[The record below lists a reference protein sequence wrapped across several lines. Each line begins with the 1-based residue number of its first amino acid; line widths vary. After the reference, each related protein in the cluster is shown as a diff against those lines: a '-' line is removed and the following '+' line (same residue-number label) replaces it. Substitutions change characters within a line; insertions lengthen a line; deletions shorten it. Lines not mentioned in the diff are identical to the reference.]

1 MKKIRLLSVLLTLCL
16 LISMIPVYAIAE
28 EGDVAKVGET
38 GYATLKEA
46 IDAAPDG
53 GTVEVLRD
61 FDSSESIKI
70 SGKTITLKGNG
81 KNETFTGTANPF
93 VVHDAH
99 VTIKDLT
106 LTYTGGTDA
115 AFVIRVET
123 ENNVRDGAALSLVL
137 DNCTVTSE
145 SLAFKSQAYN
155 KTGKQVLKLQNGTSV
170 NTIGTNDT
178 ILVND
183 SNGGGVNLEVTVD
196 NSTVKKS
203 NGATNNPALFM
214 INGNKAEAP
223 EKNVTVNVINGGHLV
238 CANGTDTSA
247 SCGSGNYMF
256 YGRGTAN
263 TVLKVNL
270 DATAVLE
277 LAQGANTA
285 VKYNSFMGFSDANGK
300 PTQGVKT
307 ATLNDMGATWKI
319 SKESYAKTPYYPAFN
334 PTKDQIG
341 WMINDVFYAMP
352 ANLSCD
358 SWPKLPTN
366 LDATNGITMKLQVQA
381 EMTDAEA
388 ITKGYVCRI
397 GNEGDTYY
405 TTLAE
410 AIGKADGG
418 ATITLIQDVSQGA
431 TALSANGKTFVLN
444 GNGKKLTGGVDGLLT
459 FIDSTVT
466 VRNLTLNNTTGA
478 AIVIRTSGTATPSLT
493 LEGCTITSAKLVF
506 KRQVS
511 TAEGA
516 TGGDGLLTVTV
527 KDSTVTKTGADDLML
542 INDTNNKNSAVS
554 NTKLVIDNST
564 FTTEGGGSSNGA
576 MFKIAGD
583 LEKALTVELKNGA
596 KLVAAN
602 NGGANVPNTL
612 FESALTTENSQVSL
626 TVNAEEGT
634 TLELAPSGTVK
645 ENRFVNGGFAELAI
659 NDNHATWKVSKT
671 AVDQGAYYPTGFTS
685 TVVGMII
692 ENKLYKPN
700 PDVKLDTVTADAKL
714 NIIYLEDLAFEV
726 LAGASVRTADPAGIR
741 FRTAISHEVYELL
754 KSCGVN
760 IEFGSYI
767 APTAIVN
774 KHQQG
779 AFDPTKLERL
789 VEGSTV
795 KIVCGDFAVTNDE
808 DGANLFYACLYGMT
822 TKEQYEMKLSI
833 VSYITLTY
841 ENSASGETFLT
852 SYNEEDHS
860 RSMLEVARDA
870 IAAGNDS
877 PYLQSIVDACAT

>member
-16 LISMIPVYAIAE
+16 LISMIPVYAVAE

-46 IDAAPDG
+46 IDAVADG

-70 SGKTITLKGNG
+70 SGKTITLNGNG
-81 KNETFTGTANPF
+81 KTETFTGTANPF
-93 VVHDAH
+93 VIHDAH
-99 VTIKDLT
+99 VTVKNLT

-115 AFVIRVET
+115 AFVIRVEN
-123 ENNVRDGAALSLVL
+123 ENNVKDGAALSLIL

-145 SLAFKSQAYN
+145 GLAFKSQAYG

-170 NTIGTNDT
+170 NTIGANDT
-178 ILVND
+178 LLVND

-203 NGATNNPALFM
+203 NGGKSNPSMFRIVGKDATT
-214 INGNKAEAP
+214 P
-223 EKNVTVNVINGGHLV
+223 EKSVTVNVTNGGHLI
-238 CANGTDTSA
+238 CANGSYDTA
-247 SCGSGNYMF
+247 ATCGDGNYMF
-256 YGRGTAN
+256 YGSGTAN
-263 TVLKVNL
+263 TVLTINL
-270 DATAVLE
+270 DATAILE
-277 LAQGANTA
+277 LAQGNNAA
-285 VKYNSFMGFSDANGK
+285 IKYNSFIGCSGNGMK
-300 PTQGVKT
+300 SVK
-307 ATLNDMGATWKI
+307 LNDTGATWKI
-319 SKESYAKTPYYPAFN
+319 SKESYAKTPYYPAFD
-334 PTKDQIG
+334 PTADQTG
-341 WMINDVFYAMP
+341 WVINDVFYTM
-352 ANLSCD
+352 
-358 SWPKLPTN
+358 PTN
-366 LDATNGITMKLQVQA
+366 LSYKSWPELPKNLDDTNGITMKLQVGPYVQPS
-381 EMTDAEA
+381 MTDAEA

-397 GNEGDTYY
+397 GDEGGSYY
-405 TTLAE
+405 VTLAD
-410 AIGKADGG
+410 AFG
-418 ATITLIQDVSQGA
+418 AVTENATVTMICDSTSA

-493 LEGCTITSAKLVF
+493 LEGCTVTSAKLVF

-527 KDSTVTKTGADDLML
+527 KDSTVAKTGADDLML
-542 INDTNNKNSAVS
+542 INDTGNKNSAVS

-564 FTTEGGGSSNGA
+564 FTTGGGGSSNGA
-576 MFKIAGD
+576 MFKIAGG
-583 LEKALTVELKNGA
+583 LEKTLTVELKNGA

-602 NGGANVPNTL
+602 NGGANVSNTI
-612 FESALTTENSQVSL
+612 FESNLSEEASQVHL

-634 TLELAPSGTVK
+634 TLELAPGGTVK

-659 NDNHATWKVSKT
+659 NDSHATWKVSKT
-671 AVDQGAYYPTGFTS
+671 AVDQGAYYPAGFTS
-685 TVVGMII
+685 TVVGIVI
-692 ENKLYKPN
+692 ENKLYKP
-700 PDVKLDTVTADAKL
+700 DDKIKLDAVEADAML

-741 FRTAISHEVYELL
+741 FRTAISHEAYELL
-754 KSCGVN
+754 KSCGVT

-774 KHQQG
+774 KYQNG

-789 VEGSTV
+789 AEGSTV
-795 KIVCGDFAVTNDE
+795 KIVCDDFAVTDDE

-822 TKEQYEMKLSI
+822 TKEQYEMALSV

-852 SYNEEDHS
+852 SYNEGDHS
-860 RSMLEVARDA
+860 RSMLDVARDA
-870 IAAGNDS
+870 IAAGKGND
-877 PYLQSIVDACAT
+877 YLQSIVDACA